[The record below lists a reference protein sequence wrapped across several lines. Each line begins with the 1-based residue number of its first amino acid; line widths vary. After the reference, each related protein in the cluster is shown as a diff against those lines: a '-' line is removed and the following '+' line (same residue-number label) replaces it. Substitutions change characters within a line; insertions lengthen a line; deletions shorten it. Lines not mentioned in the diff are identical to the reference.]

1 MKNIPG
7 HFKNDS
13 GKFDPL
19 LFYQSIET
27 NNFDTVAEYDGVE
40 GAELRLDRG
49 WLAPDASQVEFYFE
63 MWEIENWKKK
73 DVEKVVNIMKG

>member
-49 WLAPDASQVEFYFE
+49 WLAVD
-63 MWEIENWKKK
+63 
-73 DVEKVVNIMKG
+73 